1 MLTENELIKFRRE
14 LHSYPETGWCE
25 FVTTHKI
32 VEKLRSFGL
41 DPIYGRQVI
50 NPEFVA
56 GRNPAKVEEAK
67 KAALE
72 KGVPPEFIESM
83 QGYTGVAAISK
94 PAAPALFWQFVS
106 TWTALTSMKLTKPVT
121 VRSTKAGQV
130 QIRAICTPAAMTV
143 IQRWVSQS
151 ATGFRKTWIS
161 SAARSRSSSSLLKK
175 AFAVHAQ

>member
-41 DPIYGRQVI
+41 NPIYGRQVI

-72 KGVPPEFIESM
+72 KKEFRRNLLNLCR
-83 QGYTGVAAISK
+83 TTPVLLLFSK
-94 PAAPALFWQFVS
+94 PSSRPAS
-106 TWTALTSMKLTKPVT
+106 GNS
-121 VRSTKAGQV
+121 
-130 QIRAICTPAAMTV
+130 
-143 IQRWVSQS
+143 
-151 ATGFRKTWIS
+151 FRHG
-161 SAARSRSSSSLLKK
+161 LC
-175 AFAVHAQ
+175 

>member
-83 QGYTGVAAISK
+83 QDYTCLLYTSDAADE
-94 PAAPALFWQFVS
+94 L
-106 TWTALTSMKLTKPVT
+106 
-121 VRSTKAGQV
+121 
-130 QIRAICTPAAMTV
+130 
-143 IQRWVSQS
+143 
-151 ATGFRKTWIS
+151 
-161 SAARSRSSSSLLKK
+161 
-175 AFAVHAQ
+175 

>member
-72 KGVPPEFIESM
+72 RESRLSLSNPCR
-83 QGYTGVAAISK
+83 TTPVLPLFSK
-94 PAAPALFWQFVS
+94 PAAPDLF
-106 TWTALTSMKLTKPVT
+106 
-121 VRSTKAGQV
+121 
-130 QIRAICTPAAMTV
+130 
-143 IQRWVSQS
+143 
-151 ATGFRKTWIS
+151 
-161 SAARSRSSSSLLKK
+161 
-175 AFAVHAQ
+175 

>member
-83 QGYTGVAAISK
+83 QDYTGVAAI
-94 PAAPALFWQFVS
+94 FE
-106 TWTALTSMKLTKPVT
+106 
-121 VRSTKAGQV
+121 
-130 QIRAICTPAAMTV
+130 
-143 IQRWVSQS
+143 
-151 ATGFRKTWIS
+151 TGRPRTCFSHPFRHGL
-161 SAARSRSSSSLLKK
+161 R
-175 AFAVHAQ
+175 

>member
-1 MLTENELIKFRRE
+1 MVIRIIKLLTENELIKFRRE

-72 KGVPPEFIESM
+72 R
-83 QGYTGVAAISK
+83 
-94 PAAPALFWQFVS
+94 QFRRVYRID
-106 TWTALTSMKLTKPVT
+106 AGLH
-121 VRSTKAGQV
+121 RS
-130 QIRAICTPAAMTV
+130 
-143 IQRWVSQS
+143 
-151 ATGFRKTWIS
+151 
-161 SAARSRSSSSLLKK
+161 
-175 AFAVHAQ
+175 

>member
-67 KAALE
+67 KAASPSGL
-72 KGVPPEFIESM
+72 
-83 QGYTGVAAISK
+83 A
-94 PAAPALFWQFVS
+94 
-106 TWTALTSMKLTKPVT
+106 TKQLNNDYRHDRT
-121 VRSTKAGQV
+121 
-130 QIRAICTPAAMTV
+130 
-143 IQRWVSQS
+143 
-151 ATGFRKTWIS
+151 
-161 SAARSRSSSSLLKK
+161 LLKK
-175 AFAVHAQ
+175 IQDNLHDAIEYFNYKESLKNPEV

>member
-67 KAALE
+67 KAALD

-83 QGYTGVAAISK
+83 QDYTGVAAIFETGRPGPVLAIRFDMDCVDVDEAHEAGHRPFDEGWASTN
-94 PAAPALFWQFVS
+94 PGHMHSCGHDGHTTMGIAVCNWIQENLDQFCGCLLYTSDAADEL
-106 TWTALTSMKLTKPVT
+106 
-121 VRSTKAGQV
+121 
-130 QIRAICTPAAMTV
+130 
-143 IQRWVSQS
+143 
-151 ATGFRKTWIS
+151 
-161 SAARSRSSSSLLKK
+161 
-175 AFAVHAQ
+175 